1 MASRAFPW
9 LLALVLGAGAATAG
23 EPLTG
28 TYRVSGETI
37 DKATG
42 GRREISGTIYLK
54 HEGDRYTSR
63 SELRTVTPGSH
74 AAPAQVL
81 GTGEGT
87 VEGKTLR
94 GTSESQILTS
104 VAGVD
109 AGFIGMPRQV
119 SARIRSTSV
128 ATVAADGSI
137 RVEIDNEPAEGDT
150 YSPTRTVLKGTRISD
165 EPAAR

>member
-1 MASRAFPW
+1 MATRALSW
-9 LLALVLGAGAATAG
+9 LFLIAFVASPALAV
-23 EPLTG
+23 ESFTG

-54 HEGDRYTSR
+54 QEGNRYTSR
-63 SELRTVTPGSH
+63 SELKTVLPGTE

-87 VEGKTLR
+87 VEGQTLR
-94 GTSESQILTS
+94 GTSDTQILTS

-128 ATVAADGSI
+128 ATVAPDGSI
-137 RVEIDNEPAEGDT
+137 RVEIDNEPAEGET
-150 YSPTRTVLKGTRISD
+150 YSPTRTVLKGTRVRSD
-165 EPAAR
+165 PTKP